1 MPPMHGFDVLVN
13 DPEPAGLSARGRLT
27 AAVLALAEQPETDVA
42 LLTRTRVA
50 LDEVLAADAR
60 FPFHLAA
67 YVTERLDRPR
77 VAVALLVEASNRVV
91 EARRRAGRPG
101 SAPPSLRP
109 LVHRIVRS
117 PVDAAY
123 AMAWQVR
130 HFGWSMPTVLRA
142 SLSDV
147 LQRTRDQEGAEDE
160 AEPAHSTRPAPRVP
174 QPVLVSA

>member
-27 AAVLALAEQPETDVA
+27 AAVLALAEHPEADAA
-42 LLTRTRVA
+42 LLTRTREA
-50 LDEVLAADAR
+50 LEEVLAADAR

-67 YVTERLDRPR
+67 YVTERLGRPR

-91 EARRRAGRPG
+91 EARRKAGRLAT
-101 SAPPSLRP
+101 APPSLRP

-117 PVDAAY
+117 PGDAAY

-130 HFGWSMPTVLRA
+130 HFGWAMPTVLRA

-147 LQRTRDQEGAEDE
+147 LQRTRDQEGADE
-160 AEPAHSTRPAPRVP
+160 EADPAHCMRPASRAL
-174 QPVLVSA
+174 QMAFVSA